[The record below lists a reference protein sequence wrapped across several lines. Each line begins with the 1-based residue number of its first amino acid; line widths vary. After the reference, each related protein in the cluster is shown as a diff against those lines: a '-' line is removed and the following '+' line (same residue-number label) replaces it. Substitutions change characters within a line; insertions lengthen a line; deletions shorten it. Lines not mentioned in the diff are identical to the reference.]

1 MGRPSRSEKYLAAI
15 AAGKWVLH
23 TSYLDTSQKEHAFVE
38 VSVELEWDNYGMR
51 MGMHVHMVYVELR
64 IAIEIKSFNCDSC
77 NDVVIVMLLLGD
89 TTLVGIRLN

>member
-1 MGRPSRSEKYLAAI
+1 MRNTLLLLLLASGYCI
-15 AAGKWVLH
+15 LH
-23 TSYLDTSQKEHAFVE
+23 TQKEHAFVE

-51 MGMHVHMVYVELR
+51 MGMHVYMLHLELG

-89 TTLVGIRLN
+89 TTSVGIKLN